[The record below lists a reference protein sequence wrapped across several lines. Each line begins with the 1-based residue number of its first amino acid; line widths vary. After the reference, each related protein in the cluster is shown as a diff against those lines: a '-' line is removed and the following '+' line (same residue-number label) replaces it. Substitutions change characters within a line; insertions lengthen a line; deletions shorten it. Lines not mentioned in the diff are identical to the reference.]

1 MQIFSPSLSFLSVH
15 AQFLF
20 FLEKSTLKAQKP
32 QMYHL
37 YFENFQISIWVHKN
51 KIRKDN
57 KWCFVSVHS
66 FVYFSVFCFL
76 WDVRKKWICT
86 NLLFVNTSQIYKYW
100 GANIWQTC
108 GECHICLVIYTRC
121 FLVCKCKFTIFAIYY
136 FSVFTHLGHICKEKI
151 CANPLFRPVLVHVS

>member
-121 FLVCKCKFTIFAIYY
+121 FLVCKCKIYHLCHILLLSIY
-136 FSVFTHLGHICKEKI
+136 TFGAYLQGENLCKSIISSSVSSC
-151 CANPLFRPVLVHVS
+151 